1 MMKDPDDAAIEA
13 LLRQQFDGAV
23 PDDDGFCERVMQ
35 QLPPRRRRVAWPVW
49 AGLFVG
55 VASCWLSLQAT
66 SLLRIGWRD
75 WGHGEWSMPAIALLV
90 VMAGMSL
97 LAFGW
102 ALAESQDR

>member
-1 MMKDPDDAAIEA
+1 MMNDPDDAAIET

-23 PDDDGFCERVMQ
+23 PDDGFCERVMK
-35 QLPPRRRRVAWPVW
+35 QLPPRRRRVTWPVW
-49 AGLFVG
+49 AGVFVG
-55 VASCWLSLQAT
+55 AASCWLSLQAT
-66 SLLRIGWRD
+66 SLLRIGWQD
-75 WGHGEWSMPAIALLV
+75 WGHGEWSTPAIALLV